1 MNIGSIPLVKKMIRM
16 VPLQKVKEGFGDI
29 ICLPTSRKVE
39 DFVLKMAKA
48 HLPDIFEEDV
58 FRYRTPGTA

>member
-1 MNIGSIPLVKKMIRM
+1 
-16 VPLQKVKEGFGDI
+16 LQKVKEGLKDM
-29 ICLPTSRKVE
+29 ICLPTSKKVE
-39 DFVLKMAKA
+39 DFVLKKAKA